1 MCSTC
6 NCKRWA
12 TNFTVAC
19 FFLAGG
25 VEYSV
30 ILPTMFDYLTKQFDG
45 KEWLYGLCLSAFSIS
60 NLFMGPLF
68 GFVFDQTHRTK
79 LIVLFANLFEIG
91 GNPKLMTGVV
101 SEPDPRKIGREG
113 LVNGAG
119 WKCTLWNVRNCVLSS
134 PFGVHSFMKR
144 SRK

>member
-91 GNPKLMTGVV
+91 GNPILAITV
-101 SEPDPRKIGREG
+101 
-113 LVNGAG
+113 
-119 WKCTLWNVRNCVLSS
+119 
-134 PFGVHSFMKR
+134 
-144 SRK
+144 

>member
-6 NCKRWA
+6 NCKRWT

-30 ILPTMFDYLTKQFDG
+30 ILPTMFDYLTKHFDG

-68 GFVFDQTHRTK
+68 GFVFDWTHRTK

-91 GNPKLMTGVV
+91 GIRTPV
-101 SEPDPRKIGREG
+101 SSMHSVEG
-113 LVNGAG
+113 LSRRPV
-119 WKCTLWNVRNCVLSS
+119 VLHSVEQH
-134 PFGVHSFMKR
+134 GVL
-144 SRK
+144 

>member
-6 NCKRWA
+6 NCKRWT

-30 ILPTMFDYLTKQFDG
+30 ILPTMFDYLTKHFDG

-68 GFVFDQTHRTK
+68 GFVFDWTHRTK

-91 GNPKLMTGVV
+91 GILLIWHSSLYHAQSGGSVNETSCSTQRALEHRGV
-101 SEPDPRKIGREG
+101 
-113 LVNGAG
+113 L
-119 WKCTLWNVRNCVLSS
+119 
-134 PFGVHSFMKR
+134 
-144 SRK
+144 

>member
-1 MCSTC
+1 MIGVAVQISLQFAFGDVTNLLRTQDTCTATVFSLFFLAVFMCSTC

-45 KEWLYGLCLSAFSIS
+45 EEWLYGLCLSAFSIS

-91 GNPKLMTGVV
+91 GNPVTV
-101 SEPDPRKIGREG
+101 
-113 LVNGAG
+113 
-119 WKCTLWNVRNCVLSS
+119 
-134 PFGVHSFMKR
+134 
-144 SRK
+144 

>member
-6 NCKRWA
+6 NCKRWT

-30 ILPTMFDYLTKQFDG
+30 ILPTMFDYLTKHFDG

-68 GFVFDQTHRTK
+68 GFVFDWTHRTK

-91 GNPKLMTGVV
+91 GILLIWHSRLV
-101 SEPDPRKIGREG
+101 SIMHSVEG
-113 LVNGAG
+113 LSTRPV
-119 WKCTLWNVRNCVLSS
+119 VLHSVEHR
-134 PFGVHSFMKR
+134 GVL
-144 SRK
+144 

>member
-101 SEPDPRKIGREG
+101 SEPDPRKIGKEG

-119 WKCTLWNVRNCVLSS
+119 WK
-134 PFGVHSFMKR
+134 
-144 SRK
+144 